1 MKFGLENIT
10 RLCAALGH
18 PERHFASII
27 VAGTNGKGSVTAM
40 VHRGLR
46 AAGHRAARYTSPHLE
61 RLEERFVIGDDEVG
75 TEALRR
81 AVGRV
86 REAIDDLRQSGTF
99 EAPPT
104 FFECATAAAFD
115 LFREAGVR
123 IAVLEVGLGGRLD
136 ATNVVQPIVAA
147 ISSIGLDH
155 QAQLGDTLESVAF
168 EKAGV
173 IKPGIPVVI
182 GDLPAE
188 AQRVME
194 AVCHERQAT
203 LIRASSCGAST
214 TLARTTPLALAG
226 RHQQHNAAVAAC
238 VLAEVDRL
246 GFPVGAPAIATALRE
261 VRWPGRLERIAL
273 GGTEFLLDAAHNPDG
288 AAALAEYLAGSEWRH
303 ATLVF
308 AAMQDKAAAEMLVPL
323 AALCP
328 AVICTAPPM
337 ARALPADALAGI
349 ARAVPGAR
357 WTVKTAADPGAA
369 ITMAAADSARVVV
382 AGSIFLTGPVR
393 GILRARQPRR
403 PA

>member
-1 MKFGLENIT
+1 MKFGLENIS
-10 RLCAALGH
+10 RLCAALDH
-18 PERHFASII
+18 PERAFASII

-46 AAGHRAARYTSPHLE
+46 AAGHRTARYTSPHLE
-61 RLEERFVIGDDEVG
+61 RLEERFVIDDDEVDPD
-75 TEALRR
+75 ALRR
-81 AVGRV
+81 AISRV
-86 REAIDDLRQSGTF
+86 RDAIERLQQSAAL

-136 ATNVVQPIVAA
+136 ATNVVQPIVAV
-147 ISSIGLDH
+147 ITSIGLDH
-155 QAQLGDTLESVAF
+155 QAQLGNTLESVAF

-182 GDLPAE
+182 GNLPVE
-188 AQRVME
+188 AQRVVE
-194 AVCHERQAT
+194 EVCHERQAR
-203 LIRASSCGAST
+203 LIRASNCGTSAA
-214 TLARTTPLALAG
+214 LARTTPLALAG
-226 RHQQHNAAVAAC
+226 RHQQHNALVAAC
-238 VLAEVDRL
+238 VLGEIDRL
-246 GFPVGAPAIATALRE
+246 GFPVSAGAIATGLRD
-261 VRWPGRLERIAL
+261 VHWPGRLERVSF

-288 AAALAEYLAGSEWRH
+288 AAALADYLAGSEWRN

-308 AAMQDKAAAEMLVPL
+308 AAMQDKAAGEMLAPL
-323 AALCP
+323 AAVCP

-337 ARALPADALAGI
+337 PRAMSADALAGV

-357 WTVKTAADPGAA
+357 WTVKTAADPDAA

>member
-1 MKFGLENIT
+1 MKFGLDNIS
-10 RLCAALGH
+10 RLCAALDH
-18 PERHFASII
+18 PERAFASII

-61 RLEERFVIGDDEVG
+61 RLEERFVIDDDEVD
-75 TEALRR
+75 TDALRR

-86 REAIDDLRQSGTF
+86 RGAIGRLQQSG
-99 EAPPT
+99 ALDGPPT

-115 LFREAGVR
+115 LFRAAGVR

-136 ATNVVQPIVAA
+136 ATNVVQPLVAV
-147 ISSIGLDH
+147 ITSIGLDH
-155 QAQLGDTLESVAF
+155 QAQLGNTLASVAF

-173 IKPGIPVVI
+173 IKPGIAVIVGELPV
-182 GDLPAE
+182 E
-188 AQRVME
+188 AQRVVAE
-194 AVCHERQAT
+194 VCHERQAR
-203 LIRASSCGAST
+203 LIRASICGASAA
-214 TLARTTPLALAG
+214 LARTTPLALAG
-226 RHQQHNAAVAAC
+226 RHQQQNAVVAAC
-238 VLAEVDRL
+238 VLDEINRRGV
-246 GFPVGAPAIATALRE
+246 PVGADAIATALRD
-261 VRWPGRLERIAL
+261 VRWPGRLEEFDL
-273 GGTEFLLDAAHNPDG
+273 GGTRFLIDAAHNPDG
-288 AAALAEYLAGSEWRH
+288 AAALADYLAGSEWRD

-308 AAMQDKAAAEMLVPL
+308 AAMQDKAAAEMLAPL
-323 AALCP
+323 AAVC
-328 AVICTAPPM
+328 ASVICTAPATP
-337 ARALPADALAGI
+337 RALPPDALAAI

-369 ITMAAADSARVVV
+369 VAMAAADSPRVVV